1 MFLNSN
7 SRFGPFL
14 RTAFEVTNSVTGP
27 ELEAMSAEA
36 FDQAAED
43 AMVLGR
49 ISPAQKE
56 RLIDALVRRGHHVAM
71 IGDGVNDV
79 LALKK
84 AQIGI
89 VMQSG
94 VGTARNIA
102 DMVLVGDSFTSLVPA
117 FYEGQRIVAGMTTVM
132 LT

>member
-1 MFLNSN
+1 
-7 SRFGPFL
+7 
-14 RTAFEVTNSVTGP
+14 
-27 ELEAMSAEA
+27 
-36 FDQAAED
+36 
-43 AMVLGR
+43 
-49 ISPAQKE
+49 
-56 RLIDALVRRGHHVAM
+56 M

-94 VGTARNIA
+94 VGAARNIA
-102 DMVLVGDSFTSLVPA
+102 DMVLVGDSFASLVPA

-132 LT
+132 CLFLARA